1 MFIKRLKASKVQIQM
16 AKKAICYQTCL
27 QSYEI
32 KIVLICIKTFSKWLI
47 FQSLFSRYLFFQLL
61 FFKVQYVQTTNVSED
76 LTEAPSETWL
86 RSQGFE
92 NQSYA
97 TAPAAISKIYKNK
110 AFFFFLFLSNCFF
123 LFWFCF
129 SNRLRLLLKG
139 GRGEEG
145 DTWHITNSL
154 DKIYTHNWES

>member
-47 FQSLFSRYLFFQLL
+47 FQSLFSRYLFFFQLL

-86 RSQGFE
+86 RSQGFK

-145 DTWHITNSL
+145 DTWHNQ
-154 DKIYTHNWES
+154 

>member
-61 FFKVQYVQTTNVSED
+61 FFQVQYVQTTNVSED

-86 RSQGFE
+86 RSQGFK

-145 DTWHITNSL
+145 DTWHNQ
-154 DKIYTHNWES
+154 

>member
-1 MFIKRLKASKVQIQM
+1 LFIKRLKASKVQIQM

-86 RSQGFE
+86 RSQGFK

-145 DTWHITNSL
+145 DTWHNQ
-154 DKIYTHNWES
+154 

>member
-86 RSQGFE
+86 RSQGFK

-97 TAPAAISKIYKNK
+97 TAQLQSQRFIKIKR
-110 AFFFFLFLSNCFF
+110 FSS
-123 LFWFCF
+123 FCF
-129 SNRLRLLLKG
+129 SQIVSFCSDFVSQIGYACCWKG
-139 GRGEEG
+139 GGGRRGIL
-145 DTWHITNSL
+145 DT
-154 DKIYTHNWES
+154 

>member
-1 MFIKRLKASKVQIQM
+1 M

-86 RSQGFE
+86 RSQGFK

-139 GRGEEG
+139 GRGEG
-145 DTWHITNSL
+145 RGILDTTNSL